1 MVRLPAA
8 ANFRLYFLCWLAL
21 MSDEG
26 GIPEARGSSE

>member
-1 MVRLPAA
+1 MVRLPAVA
-8 ANFRLYFLCWLAL
+8 DFRLYVLCRLAL